1 MTEGDAIFSMAKR
14 SKTFARIVK
23 HFSLDKKA
31 VLDVGCSEGHHLIA
45 FGPGSL
51 GLTIIPEHAEEAK
64 RRGLVVE
71 IKNVEDPAFSLDARF
86 DAIWAN
92 NLFEHL
98 ESPHP
103 FLMKMRDCVK
113 PDGTLILG
121 VPVIPFLSFLTRLK
135 KFRGAF
141 AVSHV
146 NFFTRR
152 TLIETAKAAGWRVR
166 EARLFYFSSPAPDW
180 CMNLIAPHI
189 YLIASPDPD
198 FAYADKRL
206 MSLEGYAQHR

>member
-1 MTEGDAIFSMAKR
+1 MTEGDAIFDMTKR
-14 SKTFARIVK
+14 SKTFARIVRQ
-23 HFSLDKKA
+23 FSLDRKA
-31 VLDVGCSEGHHLIA
+31 VLDVGCSEGHHLVA
-45 FGPGSL
+45 FGKGSL

-64 RRGLVVE
+64 RRGLDVALA
-71 IKNVEDPAFSLDARF
+71 NVEDPSFSTDRTF

-103 FLMKMRDCVK
+103 FLMRMRSQLK
-113 PDGTLILG
+113 PDGILILG
-121 VPVIPFLSFLTRLK
+121 VPVIPFLSFLARFR

-152 TLIETAKAAGWRVR
+152 TLMETARAAGWRVR
-166 EARLFYFSSPAPDW
+166 EARLFYFSNPLLDW
-180 CMNLIAPHI
+180 CMNFIAPHI
-189 YLIASPDPD
+189 YLVATLNPD
-198 FAYADKRL
+198 FTYADKRL
-206 MSLEGYAQHR
+206 MSLKGYH

>member
-1 MTEGDAIFSMAKR
+1 MLA
-14 SKTFARIVK
+14 
-23 HFSLDKKA
+23 
-31 VLDVGCSEGHHLIA
+31 
-45 FGPGSL
+45 
-51 GLTIIPEHAEEAK
+51 
-64 RRGLVVE
+64 
-71 IKNVEDPAFSLDARF
+71 NVEDSAFSLNKKF

-103 FLMKMRDCVK
+103 FLMKMRECVTS
-113 PDGTLILG
+113 DGVLILG
-121 VPVIPFLSFLTRLK
+121 VPVIPWLSFLTRFK

-152 TLIETAKAAGWRVR
+152 TIIETTRAAGWQVK
-166 EARLFYFSSPAPDW
+166 EARLFYFSNPFLDW

-189 YLIASPDPD
+189 YVVATLDPD
-198 FAYADKRL
+198 FKYADKRL
-206 MSLEGYAQHR
+206 LSLAGYH

>member
-1 MTEGDAIFSMAKR
+1 MTEGDTIFDMTKR
-14 SKTFARIVK
+14 SKTFARIVR
-23 HFSLDKKA
+23 HLALDRKA
-31 VLDVGCSEGHHLIA
+31 VLDVGCSEGHHLVA
-45 FGPGSL
+45 FGTGSL

-64 RRGLVVE
+64 RRGLLVA
-71 IKNVEDPAFSLDARF
+71 IKNVEDKDFTTGRTF

-103 FLMKMRDCVK
+103 FLMKMREELK
-113 PDGTLILG
+113 PDGILILG
-121 VPVIPFLSFLTRLK
+121 VPVIPFFSFLTRLK

-152 TLIETAKAAGWRVR
+152 TLIETVRAAGWRVE
-166 EARLFYFSSPAPDW
+166 EARLFYFSNPLLDW
-180 CMNLIAPHI
+180 CMNLIAPHM
-189 YLIASPDPD
+189 YVVLASDAD
-198 FAYADKRL
+198 FKYADKRL
-206 MSLEGYAQHR
+206 MSLAGYH